1 MLIVTCRHSETRRP
15 SRDVVGDRSQDQLL
29 SLLSRAHELDRFSS
43 EPSQRTIFIRLKH
56 RFSSEPRP
64 ERHLIGS
71 DHRFGLNRY
80 RVQGTRNGTTRN
92 FSILVNFQYP
102 KKTDILQNIYI
113 YVTSHTT

>member
-1 MLIVTCRHSETRRP
+1 MDITCTWTVS
-15 SRDVVGDRSQDQLL
+15 VQ
-29 SLLSRAHELDRFSS
+29 S

-64 ERHLIGS
+64 ERCLIDS

-80 RVQGTRNGTTRN
+80 RVQGTRNGITRNDITRN
-92 FSILVNFQYP
+92 FPVLVNFQYP

-113 YVTSHTT
+113 YVYVTSCTM